1 MVSLNFFL
9 SYPKTDKLSRKISQL
24 HRILKNICGIFMEK
38 INWKALLISLAV
50 SLGTGALS
58 VLLTMGGMSE
68 YVNLYKPPLSPPGW
82 LFPVVWTILY
92 ILMGIAAYLI
102 WESEGEDKQS
112 ALSLYGIQL
121 ILNGAWSVFFFGRG
135 AYFLALADLLLL
147 WLAIYLTIKQF
158 RQLNEIA
165 AKLLIPYLI
174 WVTFAGYL
182 NLAIALYYRG

>member
-1 MVSLNFFL
+1 MW
-9 SYPKTDKLSRKISQL
+9 
-24 HRILKNICGIFMEK
+24 GIFMEK

-58 VLLTMGGMSE
+58 ALLTMDGMKE
-68 YVNLYKPPLSPPGW
+68 YADLYKPPLSPPGW

-92 ILMGIAAYLI
+92 ILMGIAAYLV
-102 WESEGEDKQS
+102 WESGGEDKQL

-121 ILNGAWSVFFFGRG
+121 ILNAAWSVFFFHQG

-147 WLAIYLTIKQF
+147 WLAIYLTIKKF
-158 RQLNEIA
+158 RQINETA
-165 AKLLIPYLI
+165 ARLMIPYLI

-182 NLAIALYYRG
+182 NLAIALHYRG